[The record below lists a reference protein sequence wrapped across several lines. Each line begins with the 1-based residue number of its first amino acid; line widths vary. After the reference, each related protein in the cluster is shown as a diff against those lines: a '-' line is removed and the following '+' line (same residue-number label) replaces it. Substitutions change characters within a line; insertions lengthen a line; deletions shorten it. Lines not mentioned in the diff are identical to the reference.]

1 MSELKYTLDIEPDKY
16 GTNPEKKYIRNV
28 PCPRCNGQGGSL
40 VETGHNESRW
50 IPCKFCD
57 GTKKVK
63 ATISIEWNADYDS

>member
-16 GTNPEKKYIRNV
+16 GTNPEKKHIRNV

-50 IPCKFCD
+50 IPKLF
-57 GTKKVK
+57 
-63 ATISIEWNADYDS
+63 